1 MYIKRSVF
9 DKMGLYNLKYKVS
22 SDYDMIVRLTNTD
35 LNFTY
40 LNEYMVLMRIG
51 GMSNGLKGYINN
63 FKDAYRILK
72 DNKVSLPFLRT
83 LKRSIKTVFQYL
95 KTCLHNPKIDL
106 PNKK

>member
-9 DKMGLYNLKYKVS
+9 DKIGFYNLKYKVS
-22 SDYDMIVRLTNTD
+22 SDYDMIVRLTNSD

-63 FKDAYRILK
+63 FKDASRILK
-72 DNKVSLPFLRT
+72 DNHIKFPYLRT
-83 LKRSIKTVFQYL
+83 LKRSL
-95 KTCLHNPKIDL
+95 KTILQYFGTFIHKRKLRNILK
-106 PNKK
+106 